1 MKHLLWLCICLLVIG
16 SSPAEA
22 RSRNLEVGRE
32 EETPLKFLPRLYQ
45 ATAASQPNP
54 PGNNFR
60 VPTSDFRLPC
70 QDSSPTCLTTLS
82 HLAVQNSR
90 EIAVLE
96 KAIQLQKK
104 KLWTSWLSAE
114 GLNLIAIGL
123 RIARN
128 VVGGGDRAV
137 LKLEIARLELR
148 RAELETNL
156 RQALLQALLS
166 YENLRQQVEL
176 AQTRLAA
183 QHLRV
188 ALSEIGYRF
197 GMGTTPE
204 MLQEWERRDE
214 LHGASLTAERSAK
227 QTLHQLE
234 AIVYTS
240 GPRP

>member
-1 MKHLLWLCICLLVIG
+1 MAGKNRTL
-16 SSPAEA
+16 SSHTATNLAWQPVSQSILANHRPPTTSHQPPA
-22 RSRNLEVGRE
+22 
-32 EETPLKFLPRLYQ
+32 TDHQ
-45 ATAASQPNP
+45 
-54 PGNNFR
+54 
-60 VPTSDFRLPC
+60 LPC
-70 QDSSPTCLTTLS
+70 LSSSPTCLTTLS

-104 KLWTSWLSAE
+104 KLWTSWLNAD
-114 GLNLIAIGL
+114 GLNPLAIGL

-128 VVGGGDRAV
+128 VAGGGDRAA
-137 LKLEIARLELR
+137 LKLEIAHLELR
-148 RAELETNL
+148 RAELEMNL
-156 RQALLQALLS
+156 RQALLQSLLS

-214 LHGASLTAERSAK
+214 LQSQLLTAQRSLEQA
-227 QTLHQLE
+227 LRQLKL
-234 AIVYTS
+234 IVCLACA
-240 GPRP
+240 PP